1 MKDNDYYAIVFM
13 TVLLTASALFENI
26 IQNNSKETKGSWA
39 IQTDGTVTL
48 SELVLF
54 LQKSTL

>member
-26 IQNNSKETKGSWA
+26 IQNNNKETKGS
-39 IQTDGTVTL
+39 
-48 SELVLF
+48 
-54 LQKSTL
+54 